1 MSGVNLVIVLGRVGK
16 DPEIRYTQ
24 SGSAC
29 ANLSVATSEKWKD
42 KQTGQPQEKTE
53 WHKIAAF
60 GKTAE
65 IIGQYVKK
73 GDQIHIQGKLQT
85 RKWQD
90 QQGQDRYTTEI
101 LANNVTL
108 LGGGQQQAPNGQQYH
123 QAPPQGQPQQ
133 QGFSNAGLP
142 PHMHQPQDQFTR
154 QQMAPQQQ
162 QNNPQHQYNQQ
173 QFSHPQDDINQ

>member
-24 SGSAC
+24 SGNAC

-123 QAPPQGQPQQ
+123 QAHPQG

-142 PHMHQPQDQFTR
+142 PHMHQPQP
-154 QQMAPQQQ
+154 QQHMQQQ
-162 QNNPQHQYNQQ
+162 QFAQPQ
-173 QFSHPQDDINQ
+173 PQMQGNFEDDSIPF